1 MTIGNIVEN
10 ITNTL
15 NSVSTPA
22 MVLPPFL
29 LKCTALTRPG
39 LSPYKIA
46 SEIIQN
52 NETLGIPTG
61 ANPDGGDNLIN
72 QYTYNIVKAVV
83 NALKHDASIQVAI
96 PMQSLL
102 IQATGANAGG
112 PVTCIGSNL
121 IDSVGNGII
130 Q

>member
-52 NETLGIPTG
+52 NEIEKGSISSADSTLVQTLNCIFETTKY
-61 ANPDGGDNLIN
+61 NNLKKLC
-72 QYTYNIVKAVV
+72 QTDLA
-83 NALKHDASIQVAI
+83 
-96 PMQSLL
+96 
-102 IQATGANAGG
+102 
-112 PVTCIGSNL
+112 
-121 IDSVGNGII
+121 
-130 Q
+130 